1 MKDLFKKI
9 DLFYSLAGAKENN
22 FPFNLVASAVTS
34 EIVKG
39 AKVLAVKLASSDA
52 ADSLTI
58 EIKSLEGVV
67 QGDDLGALKRTI
79 QAAAAETA
87 YHSGSPY
94 IDAVTLLTQVNRV
107 LDLQKAKRN

>member
-1 MKDLFKKI
+1 MKELLKKI

-22 FPFNLVASAVTS
+22 FPFNLAASVVTP
-34 EIVKG
+34 EIASG
-39 AKVLAVKLASSDA
+39 AKVLANKLASSDA
-52 ADSLTI
+52 ADSLTV
-58 EIKSLEGVV
+58 EIKSLEGAA
-67 QGDDLGALKRTI
+67 QGDDLGTLKRTI

-107 LDLQKAKRN
+107 LNLQKAKRN